1 MIDKIIFDEDP
12 APADL
17 GAGDCSRFS
26 SLAKFFGI
34 EAE

>member
-1 MIDKIIFDEDP
+1 MLDKIIFDKDP

-17 GAGDCSRFS
+17 GAGDCSC
-26 SLAKFFGI
+26 FGALPKLFRI